1 MGYYDTASPTSTAL
15 ARDNQK
21 KDDLIFGIIGIFV
34 VAWLGLI
41 LGQCIGPGFD
51 LSEIGNKL
59 GPALSHPFRIRFTPI
74 ALTKDAL
81 DSVAGRGLLIVKTS
95 SDLDTFTFEK
105 RRPVPGEAPCERP

>member
-74 ALTKDAL
+74 ALKTLGIAELCYGIFLAYRYTTQKD
-81 DSVAGRGLLIVKTS
+81 
-95 SDLDTFTFEK
+95 
-105 RRPVPGEAPCERP
+105 